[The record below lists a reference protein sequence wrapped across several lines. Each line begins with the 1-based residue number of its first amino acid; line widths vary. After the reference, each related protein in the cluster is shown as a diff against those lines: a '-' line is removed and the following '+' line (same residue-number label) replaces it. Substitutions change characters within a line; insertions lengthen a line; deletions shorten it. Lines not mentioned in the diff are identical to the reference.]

1 MSTTTPENARG
12 HRPAWSRNGRI
23 AALITFEAAT
33 LAVASALHLTGA
45 IHGRSRPFDAGDA
58 GIAEA
63 IICVALAAGAA
74 ALLRA
79 PDRGR
84 PVALAATGFAIAGF
98 IAGLTFT
105 ARGGDAPDIIY
116 HATML
121 PVLVATLILLARRR
135 GAGDDGARPQRA
147 GPVDRPP
154 AAARTA
160 ARPRSR

>member
-12 HRPAWSRNGRI
+12 HRPAWSRNSRI
-23 AALITFEAAT
+23 VALITFEAAT
-33 LAVASALHLTGA
+33 LTVVSALHLTGA
-45 IHGRSRPFDAGDA
+45 IHGRSRPFDASDA

>member
-12 HRPAWSRNGRI
+12 HRPAWSRNGKI
-23 AALITFEAAT
+23 AALITFEAAP

-45 IHGRSRPFDAGDA
+45 IHGGSRPFDA

-63 IICVALAAGAA
+63 IICVLLAAGAA
-74 ALLRA
+74 ALLRV

-105 ARGGDAPDIIY
+105 VRGGDAPDVIY

-121 PVLVATLILLARRR
+121 PVLVATLILLARPQ

-147 GPVDRPP
+147 GPVDRLP

-160 ARPRSR
+160 ARPRRR

>member
-58 GIAEA
+58 
-63 IICVALAAGAA
+63 
-74 ALLRA
+74 
-79 PDRGR
+79 
-84 PVALAATGFAIAGF
+84 AIAGF

-121 PVLVATLILLARRR
+121 PVLVATLTLLARPR

-147 GPVDRPP
+147 SPADRPP

-160 ARPRSR
+160 ARPRRR